1 MKLNFK
7 LDQRVS
13 YPGRRCPARATDLR
27 VDLWTAMHPLGLQFG
42 NVYQYLAGPRVG
54 GLRDLLQRIQ
64 PDH

>member
-13 YPGRRCPARATDLR
+13 YPGRRCPARAMDLG
-27 VDLWTAMHPLGLQFG
+27 DTMWTAMHHLGPQFG
-42 NVYQYLAGPRVG
+42 KVYQYLAGLPAR